1 MANLDG
7 ELRNDLREAYDRKAL
22 ERESYPIADWKIR
35 VRQDFLALL
44 QAEQKRTLLE
54 LGAGPGRD
62 ARFFQDNGLQV
73 TCVDLSAEM
82 VELCRQKG
90 LAAEV
95 MDCGDLRFAAE
106 SFEAVYALNCLLHL
120 PKHELPSVL
129 RSIDVILKPAGVFYL
144 GVYGGVDHEGVW
156 QDDTY
161 EPKRFFSFF
170 VDEQLQQAVTKVFEV
185 LSFQRILLSKE
196 NSNLHFQS
204 LILRKR
210 NVTGSRSTTPNA
222 F

>member
-1 MANLDG
+1 MAGLDL
-7 ELRNDLREAYDRKAL
+7 ELRNDLREAYNRKAL
-22 ERESYPIADWKIR
+22 ERESYPIADWKIK
-35 VRQDFLALL
+35 VRQDFLTLL
-44 QAEQKRTLLE
+44 QAEHKHTLLE

-62 ARFFQDNGLQV
+62 AKFFQDNGLQV
-73 TCVDLSAEM
+73 TCVDLSPEM

-90 LAAEV
+90 INAEV
-95 MDCGDLRFAAE
+95 MDCGALRFAAE

-129 RSIDVILKPAGVFYL
+129 RSIDMILKPAGVFYL

-156 QDDTY
+156 QDDAY
-161 EPKRFFSFF
+161 EPKRFFAFYADAQ
-170 VDEQLQQAVTKVFEV
+170 VQPVVAEVFEI
-185 LSFQRILLSKE
+185 LSFQRILLSAE

-210 NVTGSRSTTPNA
+210 DVTGSRSTTPNA